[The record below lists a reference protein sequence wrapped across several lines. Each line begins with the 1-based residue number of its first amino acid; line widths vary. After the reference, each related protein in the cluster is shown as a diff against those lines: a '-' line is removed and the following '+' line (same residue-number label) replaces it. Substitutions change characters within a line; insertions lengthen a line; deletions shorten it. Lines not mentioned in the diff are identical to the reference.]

1 MIRRMI
7 ARVLKLSGRYKGRI
21 QGAFVFSVFNV
32 IFSKMPIC
40 YAMIT
45 VYWLSQGQMTVRMA
59 GGIAV
64 AMVVT
69 LVLQMLC
76 QHASDRLQSGAGYML
91 FADKRLALGDHLK
104 RLPMGYFSAGN
115 IGRISSVLST
125 DMLFVE
131 ENVMQKLATIM
142 TYILSAVVLL
152 VFLFVL
158 SPVLGLIVLVTTLA
172 AFAVAGG
179 MNRVSQRSAV
189 ARQAQSERLTET
201 VLEFVRG
208 IAVIKSC
215 NLVGEQSDL
224 LRNSFRDSRDQAI
237 AFEKSI
243 LPWMMG
249 LGVLYG
255 LGTAGVFAAGLWAY
269 MDDWL
274 SLLYLLGMLLFVLE
288 IFGPLKALF
297 AESSNLA
304 IMDSCLDRID
314 ALFAEPELCDG
325 ARTTFPDDWQGPVV
339 RAPSC
344 GLFLWRRRGV
354 ARRFFCHA
362 AKNDDGAGGIERK
375 RQIDRCKSPAAFL
388 GCIRRRGAGRRRRC
402 AGVFLY
408 NVDGSSEHGF
418 PECVSVQRYDRQ

>member
-104 RLPMGYFSAGN
+104 RLPMGYFNAGN

-142 TYILSAVVLL
+142 TYMLSAVVLL

-255 LGTAGVFAAGLWAY
+255 LGTAGVLPPGFGL
-269 MDDWL
+269 
-274 SLLYLLGMLLFVLE
+274 
-288 IFGPLKALF
+288 
-297 AESSNLA
+297 
-304 IMDSCLDRID
+304 
-314 ALFAEPELCDG
+314 
-325 ARTTFPDDWQGPVV
+325 T
-339 RAPSC
+339 
-344 GLFLWRRRGV
+344 
-354 ARRFFCHA
+354 
-362 AKNDDGAGGIERK
+362 
-375 RQIDRCKSPAAFL
+375 
-388 GCIRRRGAGRRRRC
+388 
-402 AGVFLY
+402 
-408 NVDGSSEHGF
+408 
-418 PECVSVQRYDRQ
+418 